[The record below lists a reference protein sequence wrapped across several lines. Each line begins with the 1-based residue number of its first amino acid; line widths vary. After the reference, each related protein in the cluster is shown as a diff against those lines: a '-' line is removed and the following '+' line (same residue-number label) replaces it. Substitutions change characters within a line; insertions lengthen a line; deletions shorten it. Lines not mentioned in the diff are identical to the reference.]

1 MRYALIGCGRIA
13 AQHLPF
19 AVESGFEVIALCDLD
34 ERAIDGLLADTGLES
49 LPVSRFTDYKEMVE
63 RCALDVVAVAT
74 DSGSHSEIALYC
86 LSRGISVLV
95 EKPMALSIEDADAM
109 IATAAEQGVFLG
121 VCQQNRL
128 NDSTLLVKEALDRGA
143 FGTLS
148 HVSVQVRWW
157 RDKSYYEQAP
167 WRGTWEQDGG
177 ALMNQCIHGFDL
189 MRLFGGEEITEVRG
203 HIANRT
209 HPYLEVEDVG
219 VGYVRFA
226 GGAIGTFEGTT
237 SLYEKN
243 LEECI
248 TLIGETGT
256 VVLAGESAQDI
267 EVWHFKDPEVM
278 ALLTSFDPPPTDSV
292 YGNSHRRVYRLFKE
306 ACEGQG
312 PLELDGHCG
321 KRALEL
327 VLAIYKSHTERGP
340 VSLPLDSFST
350 KGMRL

>member
-1 MRYALIGCGRIA
+1 M
-13 AQHLPF
+13 
-19 AVESGFEVIALCDLD
+19 
-34 ERAIDGLLADTGLES
+34 
-49 LPVSRFTDYKEMVE
+49 SRFTDYKEMVE

-189 MRLFGGEEITEVRG
+189 MRLFGGEEITEVSG

-243 LEECI
+243 LEERI

-278 ALLTSFDPPPTDSV
+278 ALLTSFDPTDGLGVWQQPPACLPSLQGGMRGPRPARARRPLWKTGPRAGSRHLQEP
-292 YGNSHRRVYRLFKE
+292 YGTRAGLPSPRLLQYEGDAPLIDTKPPMVRNTTPSSTACCTARCRRVVAGKPTTSTTS
-306 ACEGQG
+306 G
-312 PLELDGHCG
+312 P
-321 KRALEL
+321 KTR
-327 VLAIYKSHTERGP
+327 S
-340 VSLPLDSFST
+340 
-350 KGMRL
+350 